1 MAYVYETHYQ
11 VTFWFQREVAVT
23 SLWMMLLEFGSVS
36 NCNASSYTEDFIQ
49 KFSFEFFYLSSSY
62 KELVKMRFS
71 HNKPCPSGT
80 FSSEQHSAV
89 N

>member
-1 MAYVYETHYQ
+1 MAYVNETHYQ
-11 VTFWFQREVAVT
+11 VTFWFQREVAVP
-23 SLWMMLLEFGSVS
+23 SLWMMLLEFRSVS
-36 NCNASSYTEDFIQ
+36 NCNASSYTEDL
-49 KFSFEFFYLSSSY
+49 FSFEFFYLSSSY

-71 HNKPCPSGT
+71 HYKPCPSGT